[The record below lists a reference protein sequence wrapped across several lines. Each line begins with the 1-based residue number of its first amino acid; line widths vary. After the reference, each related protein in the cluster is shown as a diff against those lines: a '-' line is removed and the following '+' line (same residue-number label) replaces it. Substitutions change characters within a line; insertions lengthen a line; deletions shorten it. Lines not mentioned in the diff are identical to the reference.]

1 MDFPTSVVRPLSRSE
16 EMFADMHNYMGLATH
31 VTGPV
36 DVDAVSD
43 AFDAL
48 LQAHPILNAHLE
60 RRSDGRHQFVVDDLL
75 HPGIE
80 VLESAEGSSTA
91 VTDVRSPLDQY
102 ASLINLSVR
111 RTDRG
116 AELCLRVHHSLADAH
131 HQFALVHRF
140 FSYYTD
146 LVCTGGLSD
155 QTVNPAPQP
164 LEALLAERGI
174 QKQRRSGF
182 ERFMP
187 AMFAYDLPPSR
198 RADTGAAPANP
209 VAVPVA
215 RCWLTE
221 RETRDVTALC
231 EQNRISLSSVVSAAI
246 LLAEWQFRGTPN
258 IPIPYVYPVD
268 LRYLLSPPVAAT
280 ESTNPLGVATYLAEV
295 EGETDIVELAGDIAQ
310 TFRTDLSDGVI
321 AQSLLHFSPQYIGNP
336 PGLPDVVMCTDG
348 GPAPAMHT
356 PANLVIDGVHG
367 EMWMTAS
374 AGVDIYCTGIFLDR
388 LWIEHYSHA
397 PAPETTVEGIHAVL
411 CSAPSQYG
419 WVME

>member
-1 MDFPTSVVRPLSRSE
+1 MVFPASLVRPLSRSE
-16 EMFADMHNYMGLATH
+16 EMFADMQNYMGLAPH

-36 DVDAVSD
+36 DVDAMSD

-48 LQAHPILNAHLE
+48 VQAHPILNAHLE

-75 HPGIE
+75 HPGIR

-91 VTDVRSPLDQY
+91 GANVQLDQY
-102 ASLINLSVR
+102 VSLINLNLR
-111 RTDRG
+111 LTDRG
-116 AELCLRVHHSLADAH
+116 AELCLHIHHSLADAH
-131 HQFALVHRF
+131 HQFALAQELF
-140 FSYYTD
+140 GYYTD
-146 LVCTGGLSD
+146 LVCAGTLSD
-155 QTVNPAPQP
+155 VSVHPAPEP

-198 RADTGAAPANP
+198 RADTGDAPVKP
-209 VAVPVA
+209 ISVPVT

-221 RETRDVTALC
+221 RETRDLMALC
-231 EQNRISLSSVVSAAI
+231 QQNRVSLSTVVSAAI
-246 LLAEWQFRGTPN
+246 LLAEWKIRATPN
-258 IPIPYVYPVD
+258 IPIPYIYPVD
-268 LRYLLSPPVAAT
+268 LRYLLSPPVSAT
-280 ESTNPLGVATYLAEV
+280 GSTNPLGVATYLAEI
-295 EGETDIVELAGDIAQ
+295 ESDTDIVDLAADIAQ

-321 AQSLLHFSPQYIGNP
+321 QQSLLHFSPQYVGNP

-348 GPAPAMHT
+348 GPAPTMRT
-356 PANLVIDGVHG
+356 PENLVIDGVHG
-367 EMWMTAS
+367 EMWLTAS
-374 AGVDIYCTGIFLDR
+374 SGVDIYCTGVFLDR

-397 PAPETTVEGIHAVL
+397 AAGDKTVEGVRALL
-411 CSAPSQYG
+411 CSAPAQYG